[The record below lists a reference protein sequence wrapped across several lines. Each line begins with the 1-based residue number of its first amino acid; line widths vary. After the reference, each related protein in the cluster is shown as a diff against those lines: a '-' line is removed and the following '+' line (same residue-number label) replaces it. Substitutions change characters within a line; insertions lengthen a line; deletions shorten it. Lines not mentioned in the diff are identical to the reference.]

1 MIECTFNREGGP
13 AVIAWHRRQG
23 MLWKSKPADAWEDRS
38 GATVS
43 SLQHPVRA
51 ALEQTWIKEF
61 VVPYF
66 CAMV

>member
-1 MIECTFNREGGP
+1 
-13 AVIAWHRRQG
+13 
-23 MLWKSKPADAWEDRS
+23 MLLESKPAGGWEDRS
-38 GATVS
+38 AASVS

-51 ALEQTWIKEF
+51 SLEQTWIKEF

>member
-1 MIECTFNREGGP
+1 
-13 AVIAWHRRQG
+13 
-23 MLWKSKPADAWEDRS
+23 MLLESKPAGGWEDHS
-38 GATVS
+38 AASVS

-51 ALEQTWIKEF
+51 SREQTWIKEF

>member
-1 MIECTFNREGGP
+1 MNVVE
-13 AVIAWHRRQG
+13 
-23 MLWKSKPADAWEDRS
+23 SKPEGAWEDRS
-38 GATVS
+38 GASVS

-66 CAMV
+66 CAVV